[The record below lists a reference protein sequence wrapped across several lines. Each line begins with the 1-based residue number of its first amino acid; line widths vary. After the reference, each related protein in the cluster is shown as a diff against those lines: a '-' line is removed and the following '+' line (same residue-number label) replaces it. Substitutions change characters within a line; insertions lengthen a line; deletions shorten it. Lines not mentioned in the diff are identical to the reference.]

1 MTLTEIQT
9 FIKDH
14 YEHDLSFE
22 SQEFIECLD
31 CSETFVLPE
40 GAGVDI
46 DEIDATFV
54 TIDFIKD
61 DGNLTSWSIELNEG
75 TVEVSS

>member
-31 CSETFVLPE
+31 CSETFELPE
-40 GAGVDI
+40 GTGVDI
-46 DEIDATFV
+46 DEMDETFITLEV
-54 TIDFIKD
+54 PSGIKSGYVVYHITLA
-61 DGNLTSWSIELNEG
+61 DGS
-75 TVEVSS
+75 VEM